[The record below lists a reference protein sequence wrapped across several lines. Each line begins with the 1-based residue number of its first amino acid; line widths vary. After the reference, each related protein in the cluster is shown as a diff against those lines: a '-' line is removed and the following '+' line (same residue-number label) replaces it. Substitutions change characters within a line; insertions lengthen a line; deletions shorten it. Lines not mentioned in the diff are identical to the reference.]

1 MGMWFMSRRLIHGI
15 VIGLVSMCAAVAL
28 WKGGLLDWLE
38 LPMWDWR
45 VRTLA
50 KPSTATDKIRLI
62 MLDQQSLDWGNDPS
76 RAWKWPWPRQCFEPV
91 LAFCRRGGAKAVGF
105 DFTFTEPS
113 ESGVTDDQA
122 LGNAIAQSGDVILP
136 VILRNKGIA
145 TNWPSNIPD
154 RSPSIQGLKQYLSWQ
169 RSAAFAK
176 SFATFPIPEV
186 ATNAAGLADV
196 YSVADQGGV
205 VRRARPFAVFDR
217 RVLPSLSLATY
228 LVANTNDHLSI
239 AGNEL
244 TVGRHKIPLDKSGN
258 AVLRYRGGSQTH
270 KTENIARVIRSE
282 LLIRDGKKPTIDPS
296 FFKNCYVFIGSSA
309 SGLLD
314 LSPTPLERIYP
325 SVEIHA
331 TFLDNLLSDDFAR
344 DPPVWLVVLSTLFFS
359 LVAGIAGRVCNKAW
373 QTVVVFAIVLPLPIA
388 EGFALYNSSIWMPMA
403 VQETAATF
411 ALVGAVLVNYAVEG
425 RQKRFIKSAFKQYLS
440 PVIIERLTEHPEQLK
455 LGGESRELTIYFS
468 DVRGFTTISE
478 GLDPEHLTALLND
491 YLSAMSDI
499 IMSEGGYIDKYE
511 GDAVIAFWNAPLDL
525 AGHADC
531 GVRAALL
538 CQKKLAEIRPVLKE
552 RYGKDLFARIGMN
565 TGKVTV
571 GNMGS
576 TQRFNYT
583 FLGDAG
589 NLAARLEGINKQF
602 GTDIMISEYTARQL
616 SDEFALREIS
626 KVTVVGKKEPVRV
639 FVPMFKQEYA
649 ANAAVIEQFGAA
661 LQMFY
666 KGDFKKALEAFSR
679 ISDKDAPAEAYVR
692 QCRKLIETP
701 PVQWDGVW
709 EITEK

>member
-1 MGMWFMSRRLIHGI
+1 M
-15 VIGLVSMCAAVAL
+15 
-28 WKGGLLDWLE
+28 
-38 LPMWDWR
+38 
-45 VRTLA
+45 
-50 KPSTATDKIRLI
+50 
-62 MLDQQSLDWGNDPS
+62 
-76 RAWKWPWPRQCFEPV
+76 
-91 LAFCRRGGAKAVGF
+91 
-105 DFTFTEPS
+105 
-113 ESGVTDDQA
+113 
-122 LGNAIAQSGDVILP
+122 ILP
-136 VILRNKGIA
+136 VVFRKQGIA
-145 TNWPSNIPD
+145 TNWPSDIPD
-154 RSPSIQGLKQYLSWQ
+154 RTPSIKGLNEYLVGQ
-169 RSAAFAK
+169 RKVAITRL
-176 SFATFPIPEV
+176 FATFPIPEV
-186 ATNAAGLADV
+186 ATNAAGLGDV
-196 YSVADQGGV
+196 YSVADHGGV
-205 VRRARPFAVFDR
+205 IRRSCPFAVFDGH
-217 RVLPSLSLATY
+217 VVPSLSLGTY
-228 LVANTNDHLSI
+228 LAANTNDRLSI
-239 AGNEL
+239 VGNQL
-244 TVGRHKIPLDKSGN
+244 TVGKHTISLDNSGN

-270 KTENIARVIRSE
+270 KTENMARVIRSE

-296 FFKNCYVFIGSSA
+296 FFKNSYVFIGSTA

-314 LSPTPLERIYP
+314 LTPTPIDQIYP

-344 DPPVWLVVLSTLFFS
+344 EPPLWLVILSTILFG
-359 LVAGIAGRVCNKAW
+359 LIAGIAGRACNKAW
-373 QTVVVFAIVLPLPIA
+373 HTVVLFAVVLPLPIA
-388 EGFALYNSSIWMPMA
+388 EGFALYNFGLWMPMA
-403 VQETAATF
+403 VQES
-411 ALVGAVLVNYAVEG
+411 AVLLALISAVVVNYAVEG

-478 GLDPEHLTALLND
+478 GLDPQQLTALLND

-511 GDAVIAFWNAPLDL
+511 GDAVIAFWNAPMDL
-525 AGHADC
+525 PGHANC

-552 RYGKDLFARIGMN
+552 RYGKDIFARIGMN

-602 GTDIMISEYTARQL
+602 GTDIMISEHTARGL
-616 SDEFALREIS
+616 GDEFALREIS

-639 FVPMFKQEYA
+639 YLPMFKPEHA
-649 ANAAVIEQFGAA
+649 ANAAVIQQFDAA

-666 KGDFKKALEAFSR
+666 KGAFKNAFETFSR

-692 QCRKLIETP
+692 QCRKLMENP
-701 PVQWDGVW
+701 PARWEGVW